1 MPASALVPCHH
12 CKCYFRGERGLKV
25 HRMSQTV
32 CHEAHLQIQKYVKT
46 NPPKNK
52 KRQTHNTPFVKNA
65 VQHDN
70 HTNQHDA
77 ASDKRQKSEVKTN
90 TPMSDDDGS
99 FLSFEFADSDDNQ
112 GYSTDSDPDT
122 NVISKNTPS
131 DYQQHPQLLSSQIF
145 GSNNGRQMSLP
156 VNISEP
162 DATVDMEIGTTEGGE
177 DNPFLT
183 RTPDESLLDMC
194 NDLTDNHKNGK
205 DTIGLE
211 TLSLQEKLQVD
222 LLRTLMRLKA
232 PIKTFKEV
240 LDWAKRANDAGFH
253 FSAEHPSRERLLSN
267 LKERHQMHT
276 LKPKQKLLKLPHSQK
291 TVNMVYFDA
300 KSVFASLL
308 TCPILNRDENFL
320 FHGNSPFAPPPDVIS
335 HIGDINTSRGYL
347 DSYHRLVKNPA
358 EDILLPC
365 ILAMDKTHCDTFGR
379 LQMEPITISYG
390 LMKHSTRS
398 SPMAMRILGYINH
411 SPNIEETHVEEDIN
425 GIPTPSVSVGAAAT
439 MPHMEIPKH
448 SSAHAAQNA
457 NDYHAQLQFILKES
471 GFLSLQDCGFKWI
484 LHYRG
489 EDHKVTFRLYIPFII
504 GDTEGHDLLC
514 GHYKC
519 RTGSVAQLCRA
530 CECPTNLSGWS
541 KANFPFRR
549 QSHIKQL
556 VRNRRMTE
564 LQELSQHFLSNGCD
578 NLRFANPQRG
588 IFGAVPGEILH
599 VILLGWFKYTIEAFL
614 AQAGSNTQAI
624 KLYDDLFKRVGIKL
638 SRQSDR
644 DLPRTVFRKG
654 LSSGGHIMAEE
665 VPGCL
670 LVMLFT
676 MHTQEYLD
684 IFSDKKKYRRELGL
698 GNKAHI
704 TDWITLLCS
713 LLQWLA
719 WLKQETI
726 SKRMIR
732 KSMKATRWLI
742 RLFKFVSPRTKG
754 MCNNTIKIHLVLHM
768 AEDMLNH
775 GVPQNFNSAFMESA
789 HIPLAKDT
797 SRNTQKRSTSFTYQA
812 AHRYVENLTILRSYS
827 TLAAVASS
835 TNNEAGDDDHN
846 NIANNIVPVHID
858 HQNDN
863 EKSGGRKF
871 TIVHCNNTNVNNR
884 TTNCYWTFP
893 RKGDANITVPLRNDV
908 KDFLITHCLPVVPSG
923 RLLCF
928 TEYVNPHT
936 NTTYRAHPNYMG
948 GAWYDCALI
957 RWYQYPNPLPAR
969 ICTFLDISSMLPGTS
984 IDIPEAG
991 QYGIGPGLYAVV
1003 ESFNKILD
1011 NNNPENH
1018 AEYSNTLIGRYERD
1032 EVEDGTGKPIL
1043 YLAEVGSLIDSIVG
1057 MPNRYNPQGNHDGNN
1072 INPQQAKLPYLFL
1085 LHRRKAWPKCWES
1098 VIRTT
1103 AATRRSNIIFR
1114 GRR

>member
-1 MPASALVPCHH
+1 M
-12 CKCYFRGERGLKV
+12 
-25 HRMSQTV
+25 
-32 CHEAHLQIQKYVKT
+32 
-46 NPPKNK
+46 
-52 KRQTHNTPFVKNA
+52 KNA
-65 VQHDN
+65 VHHDDDQHD
-70 HTNQHDA
+70 HA
-77 ASDKRQKSEVKTN
+77 RDKRQKSEAKQN
-90 TPMSDDDGS
+90 TPTMSDNDDS
-99 FLSFEFADSDDNQ
+99 CVSFEFADSDDNQ
-112 GYSTDSDPDT
+112 GYSSDSDPDDT
-122 NVISKNTPS
+122 FINKNAPS
-131 DYQQHPQLLSSQIF
+131 DHQQHPQLSSSRITTSS
-145 GSNNGRQMSLP
+145 SNNGRQTSSP
-156 VNISEP
+156 VNLSEP
-162 DATVDMEIGTTEGGE
+162 DATADMAIGTTEQGGE
-177 DNPFLT
+177 DNPVLIQ
-183 RTPDESLLDMC
+183 TPDESLLDMY
-194 NDLTDNHKNGK
+194 NDLIDNQNNEK

-267 LKERHQMHT
+267 LKVRHHMHT
-276 LKPKQKLLKLPHSQK
+276 LKPKQKFLKLPHSQK

-320 FHGNSPFAPPPDVIS
+320 FHGNSPIAPPPDVVS

-347 DSYHRLVKNPA
+347 DSYHRLVKNPT

-411 SPNIEETHVEEDIN
+411 SPNIEETHTEEDIN
-425 GIPTPSVSVGAAAT
+425 GIPTPTVGAAT

-484 LHYRG
+484 LHFQG

-519 RTGSVAQLCRA
+519 RTGNVAQLCRA

-549 QSHIKQL
+549 QTHIKQL
-556 VRNRRMTE
+556 VRNRRMRE
-564 LQELSQHFLSNGCD
+564 LQQMSQHFLANGCD
-578 NLRFANPQRG
+578 NLRFADPQRG

-614 AQAGSNTQAI
+614 AQAGLNTQAI
-624 KLYDDLFKRVGIKL
+624 KLYDELFKRVGTKL

-684 IFSDKKKYRRELGL
+684 IFSDKKKYSRELGL

-719 WLKQETI
+719 WLKQEKI

-812 AHRYVENLTILRSYS
+812 AHRYVENLIILRSYS
-827 TLAAVASS
+827 SLAAVAGS
-835 TNNEAGDDDHN
+835 TYNDEGDDDRN
-846 NIANNIVPVHID
+846 NIANNMIVPVHID

-863 EKSGGRKF
+863 DDEKSGGRKF
-871 TIVHCNNTNVNNR
+871 TIHCNNPDVNNR
-884 TTNCYWTFP
+884 TTNCYWNFP
-893 RKGDANITVPLRNDV
+893 RKGDTNVTVPLREDV
-908 KDFLITHCLPVVPSG
+908 KDFLTTHCLPVVPSG

-928 TEYVNPHT
+928 TGYINPHT
-936 NTTYRAHPNYMG
+936 NTTFRAHPNYMG

-957 RWYQYPNPLPAR
+957 RWYQYPDPLPAR
-969 ICTFLDISSMLPGTS
+969 IRAFIDISSMLPGTS
-984 IDIPEAG
+984 IDIPESG
-991 QYGIGPGLYAVV
+991 QYGIGPGLYAVI

-1011 NNNPENH
+1011 DNHENH
-1018 AEYSNTLIGRYERD
+1018 AEYSNTLISRYERD
-1032 EVEDGTGKPIL
+1032 EVEGGNGKPIL
-1043 YLAEVGSLIDSIVG
+1043 YLVEVGSIVDSIVG
-1057 MPNRYNPQGNHDGNN
+1057 MPNRYNPQRRPGGNF
-1072 INPQQAKLPYLFL
+1072 NPQETKLEYLFL
-1085 LHRRKAWPKCWES
+1085 VHHRKDWPKCWES

-1103 AATRRSNIIFR
+1103 AATREALSSSEEEDELNNE
-1114 GRR
+1114 